1 MSAAAVGTI
10 IVTIFLVSGAAVW
23 LIWVSITL
31 QQVAVALDTVI
42 DETSG
47 ITAQVAPA
55 PGVVAS
61 VARDVGAIQSA
72 LHGLINLATAGGGP
86 RRAPTAPTPAPE
98 RDLEEEVTSSSG
110 PATATRPGGRRY

>member
-42 DETSG
+42 EETSG
-47 ITAQVAPA
+47 ITDQVAPA

-61 VARDVGAIQSA
+61 VGRDVGAIQSA
-72 LHGLINLATAGGGP
+72 LHGLINLATAGGGRP
-86 RRAPTAPTPAPE
+86 SRSPAPE
-98 RDLEEEVTSSSG
+98 PAPARNLEEEVTSSAGSG
-110 PATATRPGGRRY
+110 RATQPGGRRY